1 MGIGKRIDRLGM
13 KVLGICSALLGGII
27 LVQLP
32 SIYKEEVNF
41 QSKAIRA
48 TGTVLETRVEI
59 RTYSSGVS
67 TGVAPE
73 YISTV
78 KFQTNQEQS
87 FEFTTTKACSSQRDC
102 ENKRVPVLY
111 DPSHPLDARVDSS
124 STPEDKVKG
133 SLVFSVVLLVLGI
146 FVAVLEPTDGN
157 QWNKNLR

>member
-1 MGIGKRIDRLGM
+1 MGIEKRIDRLGM
-13 KVLGICSALLGGII
+13 KVVGICAALLGGII

-48 TGTVLETRVEI
+48 AGTVLETRVEI

-87 FEFTTTKACSSQRDC
+87 FEFTTTKACSSLSDC
-102 ENKRVPVLY
+102 ENKTVSVLY
-111 DPSHPLDARVDSS
+111 DPSHPLDARVDSG
-124 STPEDKVKG
+124 STPEDKLKG
-133 SLVFSVVLLVLGI
+133 NLLFSVVLLLGG
-146 FVAVLEPTDGN
+146 VALAVLEPIDGN
-157 QWNKNLR
+157 KLNKNLH